1 MPSAFADDTPYVI
14 IEPAV
19 SASGLALGACVR
31 ACVRL
36 FGLEESRRGEQE
48 HRREEMSEQAVDPG
62 EADIEA
68 A

>member
-1 MPSAFADDTPYVI
+1 MPSARADGTPYVV

-19 SASGLALGACVR
+19 SASGLALGVD
-31 ACVRL
+31 VRL

-62 EADIEA
+62 ERDVEA